1 MPRKEKYHPVPQ
13 RGGAGSPPRA
23 RKRHPVGS
31 RGQKAGCRGPEAWP
45 LVGSP
50 GDKQG
55 GVTLRLADF
64 NGFVGLWVTGVSRA
78 AWHLSCGIQ
87 AEKCC
92 LLGVGMCHRGA
103 AGWEGLLEHRT

>member
-1 MPRKEKYHPVPQ
+1 MGVLRPQ
-13 RGGAGSPPRA
+13 
-23 RKRHPVGS
+23 
-31 RGQKAGCRGPEAWP
+31 P
-45 LVGSP
+45 LLVSP
-50 GDKQG
+50 GQG
-55 GVTLRLADF
+55 EHVRLASF
-64 NGFVGLWVTGVSRA
+64 HGFVGLWVTGVSRA